1 MRGMEK
7 RAKSI
12 KSATAPLMRFESVGD
27 KKGRGKGK
35 EEEEVL
41 LINFFFQRK

>member
-12 KSATAPLMRFESVGD
+12 KSATAPLMWLESEGD
-27 KKGRGKGK
+27 KKGRGEGKGGGG
-35 EEEEVL
+35 
-41 LINFFFQRK
+41 

>member
-12 KSATAPLMRFESVGD
+12 KSATAPLPWLESARD